1 LGVVAEGPTHGFA
14 VARLLAADGALGRVW
29 TVRRPL
35 IYQALQK
42 LLQLGLVSNRSTQRS
57 DRGPVRTIV
66 AISPAGRQ
74 AMQRWLA
81 QPVDHVRD
89 VRSLLLLK
97 LALLYRSGGDTR
109 SLLIA
114 QRRQLLPRIESLGRL
129 RDEATGFDGVLA
141 EWRLASSR
149 ATLEFLDAI
158 VTPAPTA

>member
-1 LGVVAEGPTHGFA
+1 MGVVAEGPTHGFA